1 MTNKII
7 LKDVVVKEKGY
18 LYFVDGE
25 GNVCR
30 TKTNQG
36 RKKGAKNKRKYETQE
51 EKEDME
57 F

>member
-57 F
+57 Y